1 MHDMIDFTKYLNCD
15 ACKLAGL
22 YCPEHR
28 IEVEKK
34 LFITKGIKENDEPAV
49 DG

>member
-1 MHDMIDFTKYLNCD
+1 MIDFTKYLNCK
-15 ACKLAGL
+15 ACKASGL

-34 LFITKGIKENDEPAV
+34 LFITKGISNYAN
-49 DG
+49 